1 MPHLTMNLTERARGA
16 MKEAAAQGE
25 RSMNSLIKESPEP
38 RGSRA
43 LDTIEEIVA
52 NARANSGLSADDAMD
67 LAVEETRRHREGR

>member
-1 MPHLTMNLTERARGA
+1 MPHRTMSLTERARGA
-16 MKEAAAQGE
+16 MKEATAQQE

-52 NARANSGLSADDAMD
+52 KARANSGMSADDAMA
-67 LAVEETRRHREGR
+67 LAVEETGLHREGR